1 MARLN
6 PSPAGRT
13 TTPIRVLLVD
23 DHALV
28 RAGIRRL
35 LEDAGTVTVIS
46 ESASSQEAMQ
56 AARRERPDVVLMGMN
71 GLCLGVLDGARRFQR
86 QIPAVKVV
94 VMSVDASMV
103 IPDRLVQSGI
113 QGCLT
118 KNCTEEELLEALHTV
133 HRGERYISLQLAR
146 QLADKR
152 LSDEPRS
159 PFELLSHRELQV
171 ALLVSQGRNT
181 AQIAETLC
189 LTGTTVNGY
198 RCRIMDKLGVRTE
211 VQLTHLAL
219 RHGVIELAC
228 GC

>member
-1 MARLN
+1 MARPN
-6 PSPAGRT
+6 SPIAKSK
-13 TTPIRVLLVD
+13 TPIRVQLVD

-35 LEDAGTVTVIS
+35 LEDVAHVAVIN
-46 ESASSQEAMQ
+46 ESGDSQEAIEV
-56 AARRERPDVVLMGMN
+56 ARRERPDVVLMGMN
-71 GLCLGVLDGARRFQR
+71 GLCLTVLDGARRFQR
-86 QIPAVKVV
+86 LIPAVKIV

-103 IPDRLVQSGI
+103 IPDRLVQSGV

-118 KNCTEEELLEALHTV
+118 KNCTEAELIEALEAV
-133 HRGERYISLQLAR
+133 HGGERYISLQLAR

-152 LSDEPRS
+152 LSPEPRS
-159 PFELLSHRELQV
+159 PFELLTHRELQV

-181 AQIAETLC
+181 AQIAATLC
-189 LTGTTVNGY
+189 LADKTVNGY
-198 RCRIMDKLGVRTE
+198 RCRILEKLGVRTE

-228 GC
+228 GG

>member
-1 MARLN
+1 MARLTHTRTED
-6 PSPAGRT
+6 PA
-13 TTPIRVLLVD
+13 PVRVLLVD

-35 LEDAGTVTVIS
+35 LEDCARVRVVD
-46 ESASSQEAMQ
+46 EAANHQDAMQ
-56 AARRERPDVVLMGMN
+56 VARRERPDVVLMGMT

-86 QIPAVKVV
+86 LIPAMKIV

-103 IPDRLVQSGI
+103 IPDRLVQSGV

-118 KNCTEEELLEALHTV
+118 KNCTEAELIEALQTV

-152 LSDEPRS
+152 LSTAPQS
-159 PFELLSHRELQV
+159 PFEQLTHRELQV
-171 ALLVSQGRNT
+171 ALLVTQGRNT
-181 AQIAETLC
+181 TQIANSLC
-189 LTGTTVNGY
+189 LTAKTVNGY
-198 RCRIMDKLGVRTE
+198 RSRIMDKLGVGTE

-219 RHGVIELAC
+219 RHGVIELVS

>member
-1 MARLN
+1 MARLTSSAA
-6 PSPAGRT
+6 SPT
-13 TTPIRVLLVD
+13 DPIRVLLVD
-23 DHALV
+23 DLALV

-35 LEDAGTVTVIS
+35 LEDAVGVTVIN
-46 ESASSQEAMQ
+46 ESGSSQEAMDV
-56 AARRERPDVVLMGMN
+56 ARRDRPDVVLMGMN
-71 GLCLGVLDGARRFQR
+71 GQCLAILDGARRFQR
-86 QIPAVKVV
+86 QIPAVKIV

-118 KNCTEEELLEALHTV
+118 KNCTEAELIEALQAV

-152 LSDEPRS
+152 LSAEPQS
-159 PFELLSHRELQV
+159 PFELLTHRELQV
-171 ALLVSQGRNT
+171 ALLVTQGKKT
-181 AQIAETLC
+181 AQIAKSLC
-189 LTGTTVNGY
+189 LTGKTVNGY
-198 RCRIMDKLGVRTE
+198 RSRIMEKLGVRTE

-228 GC
+228 GG

>member
-1 MARLN
+1 MARPGTPHTSRS
-6 PSPAGRT
+6 PS
-13 TTPIRVLLVD
+13 IRVLLVD

-35 LEDAGTVTVIS
+35 LEDAGNFSVV
-46 ESASSQEAMQ
+46 EEAGSSQEAMQ
-56 AARRERPDVVLMGMN
+56 LARRERPDVVLMGMN
-71 GLCLGVLDGARRFQR
+71 GLCLAVLDGARRFQR
-86 QIPAVKVV
+86 QLPAAKIV
-94 VMSVDASMV
+94 VMSIDASMV
-103 IPDRLVQSGI
+103 IPDRLVQSGV

-118 KNCTEEELLEALHTV
+118 KNCTEAELLEALQAV

-152 LSDEPRS
+152 LSATPRS
-159 PFELLSHRELQV
+159 PFEQLTHRELQV
-171 ALLVSQGRNT
+171 ALLVTQGKNT
-181 AQIAETLC
+181 AEIARSLC
-189 LTGTTVNGY
+189 LTGKTVNGY
-198 RCRIMDKLGVRTE
+198 RNRIMEKLGVATE

>member
-1 MARLN
+1 MPRSNA
-6 PSPAGRT
+6 SPVSSFA
-13 TTPIRVLLVD
+13 PIRVLLVD

-35 LEDAGTVTVIS
+35 LEDAGNVTVIS
-46 ESASSQEAMQ
+46 ESANTQEAMQ
-56 AARRERPDVVLMGMN
+56 ATRRERPDVVLMGMN
-71 GLCLGVLDGARRFQR
+71 GLCLAVLDGARRFQR
-86 QIPAVKVV
+86 QFPAVKLV

-189 LTGTTVNGY
+189 LTGKTVNGY